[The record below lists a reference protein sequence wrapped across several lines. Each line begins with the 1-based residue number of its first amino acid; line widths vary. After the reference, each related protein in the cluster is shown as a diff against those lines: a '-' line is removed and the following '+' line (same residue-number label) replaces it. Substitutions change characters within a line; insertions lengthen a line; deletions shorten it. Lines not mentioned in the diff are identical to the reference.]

1 MNTDADLVGQAR
13 QGKVSSY
20 EALVRRWSAPVTA
33 YLRAKVCHAE
43 VAEDLAQ
50 ESFLRAYHSLATL
63 SNSEKFG
70 SWLLSIAHRLALD
83 WLKAKARTE
92 VRFTDVQREDWRGS
106 SGDDWA
112 ANVDPPD
119 EACSQAE
126 DHEILLA
133 MVDELPESLREV
145 LLIYYYDD
153 VTYKDIAL
161 MLDVSTATVN
171 ARLSKARQMLRD
183 RMSATRSDQ

>member
-1 MNTDADLVGQAR
+1 MRPAGF
-13 QGKVSSY
+13 SP
-20 EALVRRWSAPVTA
+20 RRIAP
-33 YLRAKVCHAE
+33 
-43 VAEDLAQ
+43 
-50 ESFLRAYHSLATL
+50 
-63 SNSEKFG
+63 
-70 SWLLSIAHRLALD
+70 ALD
-83 WLKAKARTE
+83 WLKAKARSE